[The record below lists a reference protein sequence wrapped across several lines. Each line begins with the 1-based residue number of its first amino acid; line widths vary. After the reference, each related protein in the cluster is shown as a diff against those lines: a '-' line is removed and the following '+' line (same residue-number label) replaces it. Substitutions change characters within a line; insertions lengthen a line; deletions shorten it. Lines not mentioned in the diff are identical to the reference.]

1 MKKVVYVNNS
11 EKPSSDSREI
21 LFSVSDDE
29 NVSSTVTQKSIA
41 ITAVNDKP
49 VIDLDGSGTLH
60 KGGDSAANF
69 IAGVHTSGVKL
80 APNAS
85 ITDDDS
91 SQFSKLV
98 ITLTNP
104 LAVTDN
110 IKPSDNASSI
120 ATTAGLTF
128 VSSVNDSVLTVNG
141 VASASTYE
149 QLLQNIVFKSAV
161 DSSSANSAFADR
173 TV

>member
-1 MKKVVYVNNS
+1 M
-11 EKPSSDSREI
+11 
-21 LFSVSDDE
+21 
-29 NVSSTVTQKSIA
+29 
-41 ITAVNDKP
+41 
-49 VIDLDGSGTLH
+49 
-60 KGGDSAANF
+60 
-69 IAGVHTSGVKL
+69 GVHTSGVKL
-80 APNAS
+80 APNATN

-120 ATTAGLTF
+120 LATAGLTF

-141 VASASTYE
+141 VSTTYE
-149 QLLQNIVFKSAV
+149 QLLQKSIFVFKSAV
-161 DSSSANSAFADR
+161 DSLSANSAFADR
-173 TV
+173 TVTIVLTDVDGSGSSNQQSIKLNSDGSAGSDTNSYC